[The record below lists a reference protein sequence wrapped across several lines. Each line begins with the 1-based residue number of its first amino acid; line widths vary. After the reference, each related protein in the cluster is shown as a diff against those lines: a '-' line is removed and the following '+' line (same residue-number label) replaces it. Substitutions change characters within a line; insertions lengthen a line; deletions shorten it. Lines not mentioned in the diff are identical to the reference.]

1 MSLAIDSLVT
11 DLMFQSGDALDPEV
25 LVEVLG
31 GQEELAKKQVLD
43 PDMQDPRFE
52 MELSPSMPFRRRD
65 ERRLML
71 IDDSV
76 APMRPDPQATS
87 VISVD
92 LREARGELIKVCA
105 AVPVRVG
112 RLFAL
117 GSWGDAV
124 WVVRSFRDLRGL
136 CLISWALDPAMDI
149 DGRRRATPLGQS
161 EFEEKLMAY
170 DKRLDELDDDQ
181 IRDSL
186 GDASIEEREDGLI
199 IIDMLE
205 EDGTWDQKN
214 SLKREMA
221 VASIDRFSHFP
232 GAKHT
237 SNASSD
243 GQPAAEATP
252 TASTP
257 AAPSQDEVKE
267 PAPSQDDAVDTVPL
281 QTKRLGE
288 SILLVFPLERFDLEV
303 ASKLGKEDWDSILAP
318 VDNIDGAT
326 KDVLYRDGADF
337 VAPIEFFSEVF
348 LQGKPLS
355 KPQFEEGAT
364 THKGVYSGVKTME
377 VQLPRFGPVMLFA
390 RPDGSRFVSSNLQA
404 AEAVLGMLG

>member
-1 MSLAIDSLVT
+1 MSLSIDSLVT

-52 MELSPSMPFRRRD
+52 MELSPSMPFRRRG

-76 APMRPDPQATS
+76 APMRPDPQATT

-92 LREARGELIKVCA
+92 LRPARDELIKVCT
-105 AVPVRVG
+105 AVPIRIG

-124 WVVRSFRDLRGL
+124 WIVRSYRDLRGL

-149 DGRRRATPLGQS
+149 DGRRRASPLGQS

-170 DKRLDELDDDQ
+170 DKRLDELDEDQ
-181 IRDSL
+181 IRACL
-186 GDASIEEREDGLI
+186 GDANIEEREDGLI

-214 SLKREMA
+214 SLMREMA
-221 VASIDRFSHFP
+221 VAAIERFSHFP
-232 GAKHT
+232 GAKNNEPVDAT
-237 SNASSD
+237 TAEIE
-243 GQPAAEATP
+243 PAAESKP
-252 TASTP
+252 
-257 AAPSQDEVKE
+257 E
-267 PAPSQDDAVDTVPL
+267 PAPAPEPVVEAVANVAPL
-281 QTKRLGE
+281 QTKRLGDA
-288 SILLVFPLERFDLEV
+288 LLIIFPQERFDLEV
-303 ASKLGKEDWDSILAP
+303 ASKLGKRDWDNIVVP
-318 VDNIDGAT
+318 VDGINGET
-326 KDVLYRDGADF
+326 KDMLYRTGADF

-348 LQGKPLS
+348 VEGKPLS
-355 KPQFEEGAT
+355 KPQFEKDAHSYEGA
-364 THKGVYSGVKTME
+364 HSGVRSME
-377 VQLPRFGPVMLFA
+377 VQLPRFGPVLLFT
-390 RPDGSRFVSSNLQA
+390 RPDGSRFVSSNLGE
-404 AEAVLGMLG
+404 AESLLGVLG

>member
-1 MSLAIDSLVT
+1 MSLSIDSLVT

-52 MELSPSMPFRRRD
+52 MELSPSMPFRRRG

-76 APMRPDPQATS
+76 APMRPDPQATT
-87 VISVD
+87 VIPID
-92 LREARGELIKVCA
+92 LRPARDELIKVCA

-124 WVVRSFRDLRGL
+124 WIVRSFRDLRGL

-149 DGRRRATPLGQS
+149 DGRRRASPLGQN

-170 DKRLDELDDDQ
+170 DKRLDELDEDQ
-181 IRDSL
+181 IRESL
-186 GDASIEEREDGLI
+186 GDAKIEQREDGLI

-214 SLKREMA
+214 SLMREMA
-221 VASIDRFSHFP
+221 VAAIDRFSHFP
-232 GAKHT
+232 GAK
-237 SNASSD
+237 NK
-243 GQPAAEATP
+243 EK
-252 TASTP
+252 
-257 AAPSQDEVKE
+257 APSAETEAVAEE
-267 PAPSQDDAVDTVPL
+267 PAKVQEEPAQVEEETSDLVPL
-281 QTKRLGE
+281 QTKQLGD
-288 SILLVFPLERFDLEV
+288 SLLLIFPQERFDLEV
-303 ASKLGKEDWDSILAP
+303 ASKLGKKDWDSILAP
-318 VDNIDGAT
+318 VDGIDGAT
-326 KDVLYRDGADF
+326 KDELFRKGADF

-348 LQGKPLS
+348 LDGKPLS
-355 KPQFEEGAT
+355 KPQFESTAKTYEGAHT
-364 THKGVYSGVKTME
+364 GVRSME

-390 RPDGSRFVSSNLQA
+390 RPDGSRFVSSNLG
-404 AEAVLGMLG
+404 ETELLLGVLE